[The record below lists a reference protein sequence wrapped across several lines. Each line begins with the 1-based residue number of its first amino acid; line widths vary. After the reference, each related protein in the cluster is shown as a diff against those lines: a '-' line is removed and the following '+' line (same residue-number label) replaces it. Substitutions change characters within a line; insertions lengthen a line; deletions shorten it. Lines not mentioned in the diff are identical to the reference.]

1 MVLNNIPLI
10 RPLLAMNFKD
20 NSVYLASAGNQF
32 TLFFCLFG
40 FSRQLIFWENSAH
53 STSVCKQF
61 AHSTLA
67 GNQFWTKLCLF
78 QITGQMIFENIP
90 LIWHLSAM
98 NFEDNFVYLA
108 SAGNQFALLFSLLG
122 FSQQMKF
129 EIILLIRHQLAN
141 NLLIRP

>member
-1 MVLNNIPLI
+1 MVLDNIPLL
-10 RPLLAMNFKD
+10 RPPLAMNFED
-20 NSVYLASAGNQF
+20 NSVYLAR
-32 TLFFCLFG
+32 
-40 FSRQLIFWENSAH
+40 RQSIYFIFLLIRLQPAIDFWENSAH

-67 GNQFWTKLCLF
+67 GNQFWTKLCFF

-98 NFEDNFVYLA
+98 NFKDNFVYLA

-122 FSQQMKF
+122 FSRQMKF
-129 EIILLIRHQLAN
+129 EIILLIRHLLAN
-141 NLLIRP
+141 NLLIRH